1 MNELLKTLNERASIR
16 QYLDKGISDDTLNK
30 ILHATLR
37 APTAG
42 NMMLYSIIVVKRQE
56 TRDTLSKTCDDQP
69 FIAQAPISLIYV
81 ADLQRT
87 YDYFEYSK
95 VKEKCAE
102 RGLPYQKPSKSS
114 LMLAISDSLIA
125 AQNTVIAAESLGL
138 GTCYIGDIMENYETH
153 KTLLNLPDYVFPI
166 AMLTLGYP
174 AGKKPAPRSRFPQE
188 TIVFE
193 EAYKRLDED
202 VLESMFEP
210 YSQSM
215 DFSKHPIADNYGQH
229 LYFRKFGSEFALEM
243 ARSVELMLKAWD

>member
-1 MNELLKTLNERASIR
+1 MNKLLNLLNERTSIR
-16 QYLDKGISDDTLNK
+16 HYMDKKVPDDVLNE

-42 NMMLYSIIVVKRQE
+42 NMMLYSVIVVKNQD

-87 YDYFEYSK
+87 YDYFDHSK
-95 VKEKCAE
+95 VQEKCTE
-102 RGLPYQKPSKSS
+102 RGLDYQKPTKAS

-153 KTLLNLPDYVFPI
+153 KALLNLPDYVFPI

-174 AGKKPAPRSRFPQE
+174 AGDKPAPRSRFPQE

-193 EAYKRLDED
+193 ETYQRLDGA
-202 VLESMFEP
+202 VLESLFEP

-215 DFSKHPIADNYGQH
+215 DFSKHPTSDNYGQH

-243 ARSVELMLKAWD
+243 ARSVDLMLKVWD